1 VTTRLPRRSL
11 IVMLAL
17 ALSMATLV
25 VLLTLSPQ
33 AMARARSGAC
43 PSSLTAHPKAGAHAC
58 APAKR
63 ASRPARTGKAHAHAK
78 VTGHHSKHPKKG
90 KRKTK
95 AAGKRAKSPA
105 HSTTPAV
112 CENGSAP
119 VNEGGGSFSCA
130 DESEPMCGNGS
141 TPELSSNGAALACP
155 VKASGA
161 GLTEAVC
168 EDGSAPV
175 RAGDG
180 SFSCDDESQPV
191 CEDGAVPASSSSG
204 MTLVCGAESG
214 AGSAAAEV
222 GCEDGSIA
230 VQASDGSYS
239 CAGSSEPGCGS
250 TSVPTLSS
258 EHWTSVC
265 DVAPEGGS

>member
-1 VTTRLPRRSL
+1 
-11 IVMLAL
+11 MLAL

-33 AMARARSGAC
+33 ALARARSGAC
-43 PSSLTAHPKAGAHAC
+43 PSSLTAHPKRGAPAC
-58 APAKR
+58 AQAKR
-63 ASRPARTGKAHAHAK
+63 ASKPARGGKAHAHAK
-78 VTGHHSKHPKKG
+78 AKGHHAKHAKKHKG
-90 KRKTK
+90 KTK
-95 AAGKRAKSPA
+95 AAGKRAKTPA
-105 HSTTPAV
+105 HTTTPAV
-112 CENGSAP
+112 CEDGSAP
-119 VNEGGGSFSCA
+119 VNDGGGSFSCA
-130 DESEPMCGNGS
+130 DESEPACGDGS
-141 TPELSSNGAALACP
+141 APELSSNGAALVCP
-155 VKASGA
+155 VKASAPGRS
-161 GLTEAVC
+161 EAVC

-180 SFSCDDESQPV
+180 PFSCDDESQPV
-191 CEDGAVPASSSSG
+191 CEDGSVPAPSSSG
-204 MTLVCGAESG
+204 STLVCAPESG

-239 CAGSSEPGCGS
+239 CAGSSEPGCDS

-265 DVAPEGGS
+265 DATPEGDS